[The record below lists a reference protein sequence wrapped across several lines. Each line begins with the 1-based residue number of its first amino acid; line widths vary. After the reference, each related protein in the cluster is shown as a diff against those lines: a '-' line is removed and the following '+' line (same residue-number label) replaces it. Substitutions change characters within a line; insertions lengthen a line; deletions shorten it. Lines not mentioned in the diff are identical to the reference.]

1 MQKSSQHNCLKESIE
16 SFAYVEGGSAHS
28 EQVTITLCFVEQAK
42 ANYSHDKEKKKK
54 AVSPFFCLNFIF
66 TNPHALTLARCL
78 GSSTRTLLEL
88 EG

>member
-42 ANYSHDKEKKKK
+42 ANYSHDKGKKK
-54 AVSPFFCLNFIF
+54 SCISIFFNFIF
-66 TNPHALTLARCL
+66 INLRALTQARYL